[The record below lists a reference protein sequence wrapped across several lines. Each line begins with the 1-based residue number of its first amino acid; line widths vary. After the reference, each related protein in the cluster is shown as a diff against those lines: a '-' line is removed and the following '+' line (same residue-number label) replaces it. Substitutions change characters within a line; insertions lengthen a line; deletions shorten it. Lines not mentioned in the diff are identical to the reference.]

1 MATKM
6 QKIRWKLHLYKQ
18 NKLLI
23 WGLKNGLIIPYDDK
37 LIEKLRTIYYGGV
50 PASVIL
56 LSNGMTNGHCYDR
69 ALLMSRAFLDDDG
82 DVKLLYASIDSLKLN
97 PKYISDNLL
106 YADHCIVERKT
117 KEGCQLIYDT
127 STGFIY
133 DKILYWLME
142 HPKVRKVNTKD
153 DIKKFIDE
161 DEELWPEDIERDKYV
176 APLLLPM
183 IEMSFGRP
191 TEMYSLNGIE
201 LLQREIE
208 NYKNKIK
215 YEDVVE
221 EIDKDMRRLGLKK

>member
-1 MATKM
+1 
-6 QKIRWKLHLYKQ
+6 
-18 NKLLI
+18 
-23 WGLKNGLIIPYDDK
+23 
-37 LIEKLRTIYYGGV
+37 
-50 PASVIL
+50 
-56 LSNGMTNGHCYDR
+56 
-69 ALLMSRAFLDDDG
+69 
-82 DVKLLYASIDSLKLN
+82 
-97 PKYISDNLL
+97 
-106 YADHCIVERKT
+106 
-117 KEGCQLIYDT
+117 
-127 STGFIY
+127 
-133 DKILYWLME
+133 ME

-161 DEELWPEDIERDKYV
+161 DEELWPEDIERDKNV

-221 EIDKDMRRLGLKK
+221 EIDQDMRRLGLKK